1 MSEYEYYEFQAIDR
15 PLSANE
21 IRALRAISSRAT
33 ITPTHFSNVYNFGS
47 LKASPH
53 DLLARYF
60 DAFVYLANWRYR
72 ELAFRFPRSSFDAK
86 TARLYKP
93 SNGLTVRTQ
102 GACDLVI
109 VSAESPDDENEF
121 EDDEGRGWLSTLAG
135 LRADLAAGD
144 HRLLYL
150 AWLMGVQAGD
160 TDDAAVEPPCPP
172 GLKDLSGALEA
183 FVDFVW
189 LDPDLVAA
197 AAEGS
202 QSLKETSDTD
212 FQQWIASLSDTEKTQ
227 LLVRAARRDGAVA
240 AELSVRFR
248 RVTKVTQPPVRGRRV
263 SELRASAER
272 RAAERQRAEEERA
285 ADADRSRK
293 AEEQRV
299 RADYLDA
306 LAQRQDA
313 TWREVEQLIGSHQP
327 RSYVRATT
335 LLVDLRDVAERAGR
349 GDAFALQ
356 LAALRARHAAKPAF
370 QSRLRAAGLDAAGSR
385 VTPIKHASK

>member
-1 MSEYEYYEFQAIDR
+1 MSEYEYYEFQAVDR
-15 PLSANE
+15 PLSADE
-21 IRALRAISSRAT
+21 MRALRAISSRAT
-33 ITPTHFSNVYNFGS
+33 ITPTRFSNVYNFGS
-47 LKASPH
+47 LKANPH

-60 DAFVYLANWRYR
+60 DVFVYLANWRYR
-72 ELAFRFPRSSFDAK
+72 ELAFRFPRGLFEAK
-86 TARLYKP
+86 TAKLYALP
-93 SNGLTVRTQ
+93 NGLTVRTQ
-102 GACDLVI
+102 GTYNLVV

-160 TDDAAVEPPCPP
+160 TDDDAVEPPCPP

-183 FVDFVW
+183 FVGFVW

-202 QSLKETSDTD
+202 QSLTETSATD

-227 LLVRAARRDGAVA
+227 LLVRVARRDGAVA
-240 AELSVRFR
+240 AELSGRYR
-248 RVTKVTQPPVRGRRV
+248 RVTKATQPPVRRRRV

-272 RAAERQRAEEERA
+272 LADERQRAEDKRA
-285 ADADRSRK
+285 ADADRRRK
-293 AEEQRV
+293 AEEQRA
-299 RADYLDA
+299 RGEYLDA
-306 LAQRQDA
+306 LARRQDA
-313 TWREVEQLIGSHQP
+313 PWREVEQLIGSHQP
-327 RSYVRATT
+327 KSYVRATT
-335 LLVDLRDVAERAGR
+335 LLVDLCDVAERAGR
-349 GDAFALQ
+349 GDTFALQ

-370 QSRLRAAGLDAAGSR
+370 QSRLRAAGLGFDAATR
-385 VTPIKHASK
+385 R